1 MTEPIFERSFAPR
14 HEEPVAIADG
24 IVRVTAN
31 NPSPF
36 TFTGTNSYIIG
47 DETVMVIDP
56 GPEDEPH
63 LEALLQAI
71 GNRRVSHIA
80 VTHTHRDHSPLAARL
95 KAITGA
101 PIAAEGGHRAARP
114 LHQGETNAFAE
125 SADMALIPDILLKN
139 GSRIG
144 SGKYVLETVL
154 TPGHT
159 ANHAAFALLGTPI
172 LFSGDH
178 VMAWSTTVVAPP
190 DGSMTDYMMSLEKL
204 LARTESRYLPGHGG
218 PVEDAASFVR
228 GIRSHRRMRER
239 AILARLEAGDG
250 LIAEMVEV
258 LYRSTD
264 KALHGAAAMSV
275 FAHLE
280 ALVETGAVVTDGKAS
295 ITSHYRLAKRN

>member
-14 HEEPVAIADG
+14 HEEPVAVADG
-24 IVRVTAN
+24 ILRVTAD

-47 DETVMVIDP
+47 DETVMVLDP
-56 GPEDEPH
+56 GPADETH
-63 LEALLQAI
+63 LAALLAAI
-71 GNRRVSHIA
+71 GNRRVSHIV

-95 KAITGA
+95 KAVTGA
-101 PIAAEGGHRAARP
+101 PVAAEGGHRPARP
-114 LHQGETNAFAE
+114 LHQGESNAFAE
-125 SADMALIPDILLKN
+125 SADMELVPDIMLTDA
-139 GSRIG
+139 SRIG
-144 SGKYVLETVL
+144 TGKFVLETVL

-159 ANHAAFALLGTPI
+159 ANHAAFALVGTPI

-190 DGSMTDYMMSLEKL
+190 DGAMADYMMSLEKL
-204 LARTESRYLPGHGG
+204 LARSESRYLPGHGG

-239 AILARLEAGDG
+239 AILARLEAGDRF
-250 LIAEMVEV
+250 IAEMVEV

-264 KALHGAAAMSV
+264 RALHGAAAMSV

-280 ALVETGAVVTDGKAS
+280 ALVESGTVVTEGNPS
-295 ITSHYRLAKRN
+295 IAGSYRLTA